1 MLRRGRDFV
10 VTKTSFVTWC
20 AGLITLAMMTA
31 STVAGQQEE
40 SLKAAHAHYV
50 ELWMA
55 GDVTGIDRGLQ
66 SQAVGF
72 WADSASA
79 TDFQSFSPTRRQQA
93 LRAMLS
99 LGEGLKVA
107 EINMK
112 YRTFNDTGIVWG
124 YYKVEYTD
132 KKQSKRTDNWRTTEV
147 YTKVS
152 GEWLLASWHLSD
164 VPAHR

>member
-1 MLRRGRDFV
+1 M
-10 VTKTSFVTWC
+10 TKTSLVLWC

-31 STVAGQQEE
+31 STVVGQQEE
-40 SLKAAHAHYV
+40 SLKAAHARYV

-72 WADSASA
+72 WADTGSA

-93 LRAMLS
+93 LREMLFV
-99 LGEGLKVA
+99 GQGLKVS

-112 YRTFNDTGIVWG
+112 YRTFNETGIAWG
-124 YYKVEYTD
+124 YYNVEYRD
-132 KKQSKRTDNWRTTEV
+132 KKQSRRSHTWRTTEV